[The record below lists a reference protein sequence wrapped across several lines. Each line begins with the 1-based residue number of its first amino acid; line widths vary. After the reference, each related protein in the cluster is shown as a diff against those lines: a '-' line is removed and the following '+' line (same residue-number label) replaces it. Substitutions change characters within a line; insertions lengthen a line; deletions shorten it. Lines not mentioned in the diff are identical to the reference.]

1 MPSKRNSGEKR
12 RPHGTGSF
20 FDKNGSTHY
29 RWRPVPGKPQKTRR
43 VCAIGELTKTQKE
56 ERARAIEREYAAE
69 QAAKVA
75 AAGRTPTT
83 GEVAE
88 AHISDLK
95 QDGKAKSYIK
105 NREGVLKNHL
115 APSIGDM
122 PVDEVQPKHL
132 RRMKREIFAK
142 GVGPS
147 VVISALWLAS
157 GTFKHAMGEELR
169 SDNPVQAV
177 EFPEYRR
184 HPDQIVALTPEEID
198 AVIAAVRDDEYG
210 RVERPLYRTGQQAG
224 LRRGELVALRWSH
237 CDFSEGWFY
246 VSENYVEGEF
256 KRPKGKESRPV
267 PMTPVESVVLLAWRA
282 ESKFSGD
289 DDLVFAD
296 QETGGPLDPGKVS
309 KRFKQACLAAGVGPI
324 EVRRYKKKHKGR
336 GKTYIVERD
345 FAVLKLHDLRD
356 TFGTY
361 QMMNPENAPREV
373 QEWLGHANLT
383 TTSERYS
390 QYRQLADAPARAA
403 ASFEPRLRAVQG
415 ARLGV
420 PTVPAEDELAVA
432 A

>member
-1 MPSKRNSGEKR
+1 MPSQGNDR

-56 ERARAIEREYAAE
+56 EKAREIERDYAVE
-69 QAAKVA
+69 LAAKAEA
-75 AAGRTPTT
+75 AVKTPTVR
-83 GEVAE
+83 EVAE
-88 AHISDLK
+88 AHISDLE
-95 QDGKAKSYIK
+95 QDGKAKSYIS
-105 NREGVLKNHL
+105 NRRGVLKNHL

-132 RRMKREIFAK
+132 KQMKREIFGK

-169 SDNPVQAV
+169 GDNPVQAV

-184 HPDQIVALTPEEID
+184 QPDQILALTPEEVD
-198 AVIAAVRDDEYG
+198 AVIAAVPDDDYG
-210 RVERPLYRTGQQAG
+210 LVERPLYRTGQQAG
-224 LRRGELVALRWSH
+224 LRRGELLALRWSH
-237 CDFSEGWFY
+237 CDFADGWFY
-246 VSENYVEGEF
+246 VSENFVEGEF

-267 PMTPVESVVLLAWRA
+267 PMTPTEEVVLLTWRG
-282 ESKFSGD
+282 ESKFSKD
-289 DDLVFAD
+289 NDLVFAD

-309 KRFKQACLAAGVGPI
+309 KRFKKACLWAGVGPI
-324 EVRRYKKKHKGR
+324 EIRRYKKKNR
-336 GKTYIVERD
+336 GKTYIVERA
-345 FAVLKLHDLRD
+345 FPLLKLHDLRD

-390 QYRQLADAPARAA
+390 QYRQLKDAPRRAA
-403 ASFEPRLRAVQG
+403 ASFHPRLRSVDG
-415 ARLGV
+415 I
-420 PTVPAEDELAVA
+420 AETTSRAEGSA
-432 A
+432 AA

>member
-1 MPSKRNSGEKR
+1 MPSKRKHR

-20 FDKNGSTHY
+20 FDKNGATHY

-43 VCAIGELTKTQKE
+43 ICAIGELTKTQKE
-56 ERARAIEREYAAE
+56 AKARDIEDDYAAE
-69 QAAKVA
+69 QAAKSEA
-75 AAGRTPTT
+75 ASRTPTVC
-83 GEVAE
+83 EVAE

-95 QDGKAKSYIK
+95 QDGKAKSYIS
-105 NREGVLKNHL
+105 NRCGVLVNHVT
-115 APSIGDM
+115 PSIGDM
-122 PVDEVQPKHL
+122 RVNEVQPRHL

-169 SDNPVQAV
+169 GDNPVQAV
-177 EFPEYRR
+177 EFPEYQRQ
-184 HPDQIVALTPEEID
+184 PDQILALTPEEVD
-198 AVIAAVRDDEYG
+198 AVIDAAPDDEYG

-224 LRRGELVALRWSH
+224 LRRGELLALRWSH
-237 CDFSEGWFY
+237 CDFAGGWFY
-246 VSENYVEGEF
+246 VSDNYVEGEF

-267 PMTPVESVVLLAWRA
+267 PMTPIERIVLLAWRA
-282 ESKFSGD
+282 ESKFSKD

-296 QETGGPLDPGKVS
+296 QETGDPLDPGKVS
-309 KRFKQACLAAGVGPI
+309 KRFKQACLRAGVGPI
-324 EVRRYKKKHKGR
+324 EIRRYKKKHKGR
-336 GKTYIVERD
+336 GKTYIVERE

-361 QMMNPENAPREV
+361 QMLNPENAPREV
-373 QEWLGHANLT
+373 QEWLGHANLA

-390 QYRQLADAPARAA
+390 QYRQLKDAPRRAA
-403 ASFEPRLRAVQG
+403 ASFQPRLRVVGTAE
-415 ARLGV
+415 
-420 PTVPAEDELAVA
+420 PEEEMPAA

>member
-1 MPSKRNSGEKR
+1 MPSKRKHR

-56 ERARAIEREYAAE
+56 DKAREIEAAYAAE
-69 QAAKVA
+69 QAAKA
-75 AAGRTPTT
+75 EDASRTPTVC
-83 GEVAE
+83 EVAE

-95 QDGKAKSYIK
+95 QDGKAKSYVK
-105 NREGVLKNHL
+105 NREGVLRKHVG
-115 APSIGDM
+115 PSIGEM
-122 PVDEVQPKHL
+122 AVDEVQPKHL

-169 SDNPVQAV
+169 GDNPVQAV
-177 EFPEYRR
+177 DFPEYRR
-184 HPDQIVALTPEEID
+184 HPDQILSMTPEEVD
-198 AVIAAVRDDEYG
+198 AVIEAVPDDEYG

-224 LRRGELVALRWSH
+224 LRRGELLALRWSH
-237 CDFSEGWFY
+237 CDFADGWFY
-246 VSENYVEGEF
+246 ISENYVEGEF

-267 PMTPVESVVLLAWRA
+267 PMTPIERRVLLAWRA
-282 ESKFSGD
+282 ESKFSKG

-296 QETGGPLDPGKVS
+296 QENGGPLDPGKVS

-324 EVRRYKKKHKGR
+324 EVRRYKKKHKDR
-336 GKTYIVERD
+336 GKTYIVERE

-390 QYRQLADAPARAA
+390 HYRRLGDAPARVA
-403 ASFEPRLRAVQG
+403 ASFQPRLRA
-415 ARLGV
+415 AENDEP
-420 PTVPAEDELAVA
+420 PTAPTEEMAVA
-432 A
+432 AA